1 MQDGDA
7 GPPARVAGVQG
18 GVAVARQAATPLL
31 AVAFAVLTWRQVNF
45 MPVDSLDPSWQS
57 ALHTAFH
64 DRMPFEGLVFTYG
77 PLGFLA
83 QAEGYYASTVVYSAL
98 YVFGVQIALC
108 AALISAL
115 RRPLGLAVAA
125 GASLLLAR
133 IASELAI
140 IDTIVVVVVVV
151 AFALLRGDHSLR
163 TQRIL
168 IAAGGVVAGT
178 HLLVKLNSGV
188 TILVVGAAAAW
199 FLERR
204 GWLSEAIFL
213 GAAVG
218 SLVCG
223 WLLTGNSISDL
234 VPFFQRSWEVAS
246 GYSEAM
252 GVETP
257 GREFFL
263 PLAAGAGAIV
273 VALGWR
279 ASRTWPL
286 GRRIGLG
293 LAAAMWLFAA
303 FKLGFVRHDRHDT
316 SYFGEVLLVGGVLA
330 GAASI
335 SWDGLWKALPALATT
350 ALVVVYLMSTG
361 SDLVTIVNPGPQ
373 LARAGEDLSVLA
385 SSSRREQAI
394 QRGRTNL
401 RSRYYRLT
409 PSIVRALRGHTV
421 HIRPWE
427 AGIAWAYP
435 EFRWHPVPVFQE
447 YTAYTAALDDLDA
460 AFLRSPDAPERILTQ
475 PLAIDL
481 RNPDWESPAAAVAI
495 FCHYREILADS
506 PWQVLGRVADRC
518 GTERSLGVVKARVG
532 ETVSVPQ
539 PGGRNEMVIARIEG
553 LDNSVLYGLRSMLW
567 RAPEVHIRLD
577 GGRRNRLV
585 PGTASNGLIVR
596 APQAQLGFSQPF
608 APDSANVLRVE
619 RDSGIGLNT
628 ELSIEFV
635 AIPVLN

>member
-1 MQDGDA
+1 M
-7 GPPARVAGVQG
+7 AR
-18 GVAVARQAATPLL
+18 RAATPLL
-31 AVAFAVLTWRQVNF
+31 AIVLAVLTWRQVNF

-57 ALHTAFH
+57 ALHTAFQ
-64 DRMPFEGLVFTYG
+64 DRMPFKGLVFTYG

-83 QAEGYYASTVVYSAL
+83 QAEGYYPSTVVYSAL
-98 YVFGVQIALC
+98 YVFGVQFALC
-108 AALISAL
+108 AAVISAL
-115 RRPLGLAVAA
+115 RRPLGLAMAA
-125 GASLLLAR
+125 VASLLLVR
-133 IASELAI
+133 IARELGV

-151 AFALLRGDHSLR
+151 AFALLRGDYSLR

-168 IAAGGVVAGT
+168 VAAGGVVAGT
-178 HLLVKLNSGV
+178 HLLVKLNTGV

-213 GAAVG
+213 AAAVG
-218 SLVCG
+218 SLVVA
-223 WLLTGNSISDL
+223 WLLTGNGLSDL
-234 VPFFQRSWEVAS
+234 PGFFDRSWEVAS

-257 GREFFL
+257 GREIFL
-263 PLAAGAGAIV
+263 PLAAGAAAIV
-273 VALGWR
+273 IGLGWR
-279 ASRTWPL
+279 ATRDWPL
-286 GRRIGLG
+286 GRRLGLG
-293 LAAAMWLFAA
+293 LAGAIWLFAA
-303 FKLGFVRHDRHDT
+303 FKLGFVRHDRHDI
-316 SYFGEVLLVGGVLA
+316 SYFGEVLLVGGVVA

-335 SWDGLWKALPALATT
+335 SWAGVWKAAPALATT
-350 ALVVVYLMSTG
+350 ALVVVHLMSTG
-361 SDLVTIVNPGPQ
+361 TDLVTILNPGPQ
-373 LARAGEDLSVLA
+373 LARAAEDLSVLA
-385 SSSRREQAI
+385 SPARREQAV

-409 PSIVRALRGHTV
+409 PSIVRLLRGRTV

-460 AFLRSPDAPERILTQ
+460 AFLRGPDAPERILTQ

-481 RNPDWESPAAAVAI
+481 RNPDWESPAAAVAV
-495 FCHYREILADS
+495 FCHYRELLADS
-506 PWQVLGRVADRC
+506 PWQVLGRVANRC
-518 GTERSLGVVKARVG
+518 GPERSLGVVKARVG
-532 ETVSVPQ
+532 ETVAVP
-539 PGGRNEMVIARIEG
+539 PPTARNEMVIARVEG
-553 LDNSVLYGLRSMLW
+553 LESSLLYGLRSTLW
-567 RAPEVHIRLD
+567 RAPEVHVRLD

-585 PGTASNGLIVR
+585 PGTAPNGLIVR
-596 APQAQLGFSQPF
+596 SPQAQLGFSQPF
-608 APDSANVLRVE
+608 APDSANMLRIE
-619 RDSGIGLNT
+619 RDTGFGLST